1 MRHAASSALI
11 SLPQAMG
18 KVNAK
23 LPILGELE
31 IANLNK
37 RSMKTGKNA
46 AEREAWLHVECGK
59 VQLPGGCA

>member
-31 IANLNK
+31 ITNLNK

-46 AEREAWLHVECGK
+46 AEREAWLHVE
-59 VQLPGGCA
+59 

>member
-1 MRHAASSALI
+1 
-11 SLPQAMG
+11 MG

-31 IANLNK
+31 IANLNE
-37 RSMKTGKNA
+37 RSMKAEKNA
-46 AEREAWLHVECGK
+46 AEREVWLHVECGN

>member
-1 MRHAASSALI
+1 
-11 SLPQAMG
+11 MG

-23 LPILGELE
+23 LPILRELE

-37 RSMKTGKNA
+37 KSMKAGKNA

-59 VQLPGGCA
+59 VQLPGGYA